1 MSGNEVNIYGP
12 LCELANTI
20 LSRLT
25 QPAFRFLR
33 NNNHYL
39 KVNDGDKGRKPD
51 IIVVRELPV
60 GNSKVRWSDVS
71 FVLGVKKG
79 GTNVISNTG
88 MLCFVHFRLKLM
100 CYQLAQTRQGRLN

>member
-25 QPAFRFLR
+25 QPAFCFLR

-51 IIVVRELPV
+51 IIIVRKLPV
-60 GNSKVRWSDVS
+60 GNTKLRWGDVS
-71 FVLGVKKG
+71 SVLEVKKG
-79 GTNVISNTG
+79 DTNVTGNTG